1 MRKAVFAAS
10 ICGSM
15 LLSAC
20 ATILPSSRP
29 GSELAGQ
36 SLRVE
41 TSGGQTSTLH
51 LNRGG
56 VVRAVF
62 GSNAVTGRW
71 QVQQQQLCFFWTGAP
86 RECWRYETP
95 FRRGRTESVT
105 SDRGNV
111 VRVTLL

>member
-10 ICGSM
+10 VCGSI
-15 LLSAC
+15 LLSGC
-20 ATILPSSRP
+20 ATVFPSSRP

-36 SLRVE
+36 VLRVE
-41 TSGGQTSTLH
+41 TSSGQTSTLH
-51 LNRGG
+51 FRRDGA
-56 VVRAVF
+56 VRASF
-62 GSNAVTGRW
+62 GNSQVMGRW
-71 QVQQQQLCFFWTGAP
+71 QVQQQQLCFFWAGAP

-111 VRVTLL
+111 VRVTAL